1 MNLTI
6 SQLRR
11 LIREVLEE
19 QADVPGRWRASDG
32 EPVDSDDLDRLG
44 FGGFVSSLEEEEANQ
59 GHEPSS
65 PIRQLNHQGDGQ
77 NYDKMGKRKPKSK

>member
-1 MNLTI
+1 MKLTI

-19 QADVPGRWRASDG
+19 QADVPGRWRASNG

-44 FGGFVSSLEEEEANQ
+44 FGGFAAPLEEEETNQ

-65 PIRQLNHQGDGQ
+65 PIYQLNHQGDGQ
-77 NYDKMGKRKPKSK
+77 NYDQMGKRKPKLK